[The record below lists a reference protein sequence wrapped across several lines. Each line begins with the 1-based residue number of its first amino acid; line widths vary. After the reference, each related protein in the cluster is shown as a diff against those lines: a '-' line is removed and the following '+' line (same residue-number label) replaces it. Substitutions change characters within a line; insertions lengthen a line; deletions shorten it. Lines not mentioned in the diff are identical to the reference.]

1 MPTLT
6 IPQIAQLAT
15 NAGIPGGQTLYT
27 CVAIALAESGGRTDA
42 TNSNTDGSMDKGEW
56 QINTIHDSKLPGQDR
71 FDPNVN
77 AQLMKMIYDEAGQ
90 SWTPWTTYKIGAH
103 LNHMGEVMGALGGQ
117 QFTPNASIGD
127 VGTGA
132 GNGLVVS
139 NASLVTNAQTVSS
152 GFGDAAGAIERFFKL
167 ITSAEGWLRI
177 MKVFLGVMLAIM
189 GLVMVFGSS
198 STGKAVTK
206 TAVKVAA
213 L

>member
-15 NAGIPGGQTLYT
+15 NAGIPGGQPLYT

-42 TNSNTDGSMDKGEW
+42 TNANTNGTMDKGVW
-56 QINTIHDSKLPGQDR
+56 QINTVHDEKLPGQDR

-77 AQLMKMIYDEAGQ
+77 AQLMAQISSNGTNWQ
-90 SWTPWTTYKIGAH
+90 PWSTYNSGAY
-103 LNHMGEVMGALGGQ
+103 LTHMGAVMGALGGQ
-117 QFTPNASIGD
+117 SFSPNASIGD
-127 VGTGA
+127 VGMGA

-139 NASLVTNAQTVSS
+139 NASLVTNAQNVGI